1 MFSGNLH
8 WKNYVQADTAKKLKI
23 VMTMVISHCI
33 IISGESQIKNDFCA
47 CLSHKL
53 LYKMGQYVIHA
64 K

>member
-1 MFSGNLH
+1 
-8 WKNYVQADTAKKLKI
+8 VQADTAKKLKI